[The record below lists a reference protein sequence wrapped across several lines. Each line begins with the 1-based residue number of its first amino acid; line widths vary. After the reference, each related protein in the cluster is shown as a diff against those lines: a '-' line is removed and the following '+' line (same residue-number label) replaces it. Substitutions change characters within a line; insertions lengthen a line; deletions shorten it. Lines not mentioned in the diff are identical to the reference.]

1 MSPWKWTPERTQGIW
16 RHGPAWMK
24 PLIAAVPWLTVLLL
38 LLMLHMVGG
47 TFVTNRGAL
56 FDLPDSSGLED
67 GENAS
72 LVALVMPMP
81 HETLV
86 FFDDGRYTMGDDTS
100 AAAFSSHLEDRLSRL
115 DRKTLLVLA
124 DRRVA
129 TGEIMKIAA
138 LARRSGVESVLF
150 AEKRAGKADE

>member
-1 MSPWKWTPERTQGIW
+1 
-16 RHGPAWMK
+16 
-24 PLIAAVPWLTVLLL
+24 
-38 LLMLHMVGG
+38 MLHIIGG
-47 TFVTNRGAL
+47 TLVTERGIL
-56 FDLPDSSGLED
+56 FDLPDSSGLDE
-67 GENAS
+67 GEHAS

-86 FFDDGRYTMGDDTS
+86 FFDDGRYTMGDETS
-100 AAAFSSHLEDRLSRL
+100 AAAFCSHLEDRLSRL

-150 AEKRAGKADE
+150 AEKRAGKVDE

>member
-1 MSPWKWTPERTQGIW
+1 M
-16 RHGPAWMK
+16 
-24 PLIAAVPWLTVLLL
+24 
-38 LLMLHMVGG
+38 
-47 TFVTNRGAL
+47 
-56 FDLPDSSGLED
+56 
-67 GENAS
+67 
-72 LVALVMPMP
+72 
-81 HETLV
+81 
-86 FFDDGRYTMGDDTS
+86 
-100 AAAFSSHLEDRLSRL
+100 SRL

>member
-1 MSPWKWTPERTQGIW
+1 MFTSL
-16 RHGPAWMK
+16 AMV
-24 PLIAAVPWLTVLLL
+24 LIL

-47 TFVTNRGAL
+47 TFVTNKGAL
-56 FDLPDSSGLED
+56 FDLPDSSGLDD

-86 FFDDGRYTMGDDTS
+86 FFDDARYTIGDETS
-100 AAAFSSHLEDRLSRL
+100 AAAFVSHLEDRVSKS
-115 DRKTLLVLA
+115 DRKKLLVLA

-129 TGEIMKIAA
+129 TGELMKIAA
-138 LARRSGVESVLF
+138 MAKRSGVGSVLF
-150 AEKRAGKADE
+150 AEKRAGKVDE